1 MRRRARTRVECR
13 VLIIVTLQSWKLV
26 FVRNRG
32 FWTIGKFGNAIM
44 ATLGVANVLV
54 CIANLQEH

>member
-13 VLIIVTLQSWKLV
+13 VLIIVTFPSWKLV
-26 FVRNRG
+26 FVRNWG

-44 ATLGVANVLV
+44 AT
-54 CIANLQEH
+54 